1 MRWVRTIDEAPHMF
15 ASGQEADSDW
25 LLYSGGWQVGRVHRP
40 GGGRQ
45 DLFSWSLTGPHGPV
59 ITMRGDAT
67 NLEGAK
73 ECLIA
78 ALRSWAAW
86 AGVRRDGADEARWV
100 RTSEH
105 RPRIFAPAY
114 EDETDWLL
122 ALRRRKLRLK
132 SKAGRTTSTMARR
145 SSSAR
150 GARGC
155 DGPNCRCQT
164 HPAVHDPQPH
174 SRRETTP
181 GGGPVAVVSAM
192 TPIAALQR
200 ISSEVRDGPHSD
212 SSTSKNLGAWS
223 GVLSWS

>member
-1 MRWVRTIDEAPHMF
+1 MGPMSRAGSGPASIDRGYSPPPTRTRLIGCCCRLVSSLGVF
-15 ASGQEADSDW
+15 TGQSTVPATIC
-25 LLYSGGWQVGRVHRP
+25 
-40 GGGRQ
+40 
-45 DLFSWSLTGPHGPV
+45 TGHSQ
-59 ITMRGDAT
+59 
-67 NLEGAK
+67 
-73 ECLIA
+73 
-78 ALRSWAAW
+78 AL
-86 AGVRRDGADEARWV
+86 GC
-100 RTSEH
+100 
-105 RPRIFAPAY
+105 
-114 EDETDWLL
+114 
-122 ALRRRKLRLK
+122 RKLRLK

-164 HPAVHDPQPH
+164 HPTVHDPQPH

-181 GGGPVAVVSAM
+181 GGGAVAVVSAM

-223 GVLSWS
+223 GVLF